1 MPKKK
6 AINKYYLV
14 LSKSGNYTYGAF
26 PFSEEGLKLARKY
39 ISKNLK
45 SSNEKFYIAEK

>member
-14 LSKSGNYTYGAF
+14 LSKRGNYTYGAF
-26 PFSEEGLKLARKY
+26 PFSDEGLKSARNY

-45 SSNEKFYIAEK
+45 SCNEKFYISEK